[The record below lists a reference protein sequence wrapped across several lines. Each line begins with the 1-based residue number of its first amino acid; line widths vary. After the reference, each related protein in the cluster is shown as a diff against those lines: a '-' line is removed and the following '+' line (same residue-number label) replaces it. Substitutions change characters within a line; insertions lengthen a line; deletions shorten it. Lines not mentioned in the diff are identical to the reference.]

1 MCHHA
6 LSVFL
11 LSSHACIPT
20 SCATHKNEIIL
31 FSFLLFSVLDG
42 IQALPRALPLS
53 HAPIHI
59 LICEYDFKRGR
70 GRWILESLSHTHV
83 NFSPLTSAP

>member
-6 LSVFL
+6 LFVFL
-11 LSSHACIPT
+11 LSSHACTHT
-20 SCATHKNEIIL
+20 SHATHKNEIIL

-42 IQALPRALPLS
+42 IQALQSVLPLS

-59 LICEYDFKRGR
+59 LICEYDFKRGEEMDFR
-70 GRWILESLSHTHV
+70 VTSHTHV
-83 NFSPLTSAP
+83 NFSPSTSAP